1 MRGFT
6 LAQYIG
12 NLWRPGEQYYR
23 RAHLAV
29 AILRRSGRMDHSSV
43 IQTSYEYWLVA
54 ASVLIAVFAS
64 YTALDLAARV
74 STQEKIAR
82 WAWLLGG
89 AVAMG
94 TGIWSMHYTG
104 MLAYRLP
111 IPVYYHVPTVLLS
124 LAAAVCASFI
134 ALFVVSQQR
143 IGVLHVGVGSV
154 LVAGG
159 IVGMHYTG
167 MAAMR
172 VAAMHHWDQELVIA
186 SIVVAWLVSLAGLG
200 LMKLNLVMGGSGQPG
215 SDKMLKIVCAVTMG
229 LAIPAM
235 HYTAMAAVSFTPMQQ
250 APELSFAVEIS
261 DVANAAIILV
271 SVIVLG
277 SVFLIRWWANT
288 PTVAAVGEPSN
299 ATLTK

>member
-1 MRGFT
+1 
-6 LAQYIG
+6 
-12 NLWRPGEQYYR
+12 
-23 RAHLAV
+23 
-29 AILRRSGRMDHSSV
+29 
-43 IQTSYEYWLVA
+43 
-54 ASVLIAVFAS
+54 
-64 YTALDLAARV
+64 
-74 STQEKIAR
+74 
-82 WAWLLGG
+82 
-89 AVAMG
+89 
-94 TGIWSMHYTG
+94 